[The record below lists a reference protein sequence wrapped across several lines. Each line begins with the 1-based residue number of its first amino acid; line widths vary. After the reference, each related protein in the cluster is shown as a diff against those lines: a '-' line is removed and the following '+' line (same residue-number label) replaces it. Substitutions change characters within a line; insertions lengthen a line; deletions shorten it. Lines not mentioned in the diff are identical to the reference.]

1 MKKYKVMIVAVLGI
15 MVLLLS
21 FAPMPAI
28 HTTPTGVAE
37 AEVEASSN
45 MSIGTEVVLSNNTVA
60 TYLGKTSAGNDKWQA
75 TFEGP
80 KYLDDLQT
88 PIDCRWEYNLDKEE
102 WNSCANLFNA
112 TVKDD
117 RVTVEYQGIKMRWQP
132 QRVRKLMGWVGVD
145 AVTGEILG
153 HGVPVP

>member
-1 MKKYKVMIVAVLGI
+1 
-15 MVLLLS
+15 
-21 FAPMPAI
+21 MPAA
-28 HTTPTGVAE
+28 TTAPTGVAE
-37 AEVEASSN
+37 VEAGSD
-45 MSIGTEVVLSNNTVA
+45 MSVGTEVVLGNNTVA

-75 TFEGP
+75 TLEGP

-117 RVTVEYQGIKMRWQP
+117 RVTVEYCTH
-132 QRVRKLMGWVGVD
+132 V
-145 AVTGEILG
+145 
-153 HGVPVP
+153 

>member
-1 MKKYKVMIVAVLGI
+1 MKRVRVMTLAVLGI

-21 FAPMPAI
+21 FAPMPA
-28 HTTPTGVAE
+28 TTTAPSGVAE
-37 AEVEASSN
+37 AETGSD
-45 MSIGTEVVLSNNTVA
+45 MSVGTEVVLSNNTVA

-102 WNSCANLFNA
+102 WNSCANLFTA
-112 TVKDD
+112 TVKDSK
-117 RVTVEYQGIKMRWQP
+117 VTVEYQGKKMHWQP
-132 QRVRKLMGWVGVD
+132 QRVRKLMGWVVVN
-145 AVTGEILG
+145 AVTGEVLG
-153 HGVPVP
+153 HGTPVQ

>member
-1 MKKYKVMIVAVLGI
+1 MKRYKVMIVAVLGTI
-15 MVLLLS
+15 ALLLS
-21 FAPMPAI
+21 FAPMPAA
-28 HTTPTGVAE
+28 TTAPSGVVEAE
-37 AEVEASSN
+37 AGGD
-45 MSIGTEVVLSNNTVA
+45 MPIGTEVVLSNNTVA

-102 WNSCANLFNA
+102 WNSCANLFTA
-112 TVKDD
+112 TVKGD
-117 RVTVEYQGIKMRWQP
+117 RVTVEYQGVKMRWQP
-132 QRVRKLMGWVGVD
+132 QLVRKLMGWVVVD

-153 HGVPVP
+153 HGVPMP